1 MMHRVIIECPPGK
14 QIDHI
19 NNNKLDNRKCNLRA
33 VTNQENQFNRP
44 TVKGYYLHKKSGK
57 YMAYIMRDRHQ
68 HYLGLYE
75 TTEEAHAAYL
85 EAKKETHTMSE
96 INNQTNSEYNNQIK
110 PNQSYPFKS
119 ELSLKRINRS
129 TKSHNKSNQPH
140 KPIQPTDIPT

>member
-1 MMHRVIIECPPGK
+1 MTNTNKIPENVLIDEEDRERLEAMGKWCIHNGYCAKNVKGKYTMMHRIIIECPPGK

-57 YMAYIMRDRHQ
+57 YMAYIMKDRHQ

-75 TTEEAHAAYL
+75 TQAEARAAYL
-85 EAKKETHTMSE
+85 EAKKEM
-96 INNQTNSEYNNQIK
+96 
-110 PNQSYPFKS
+110 
-119 ELSLKRINRS
+119 
-129 TKSHNKSNQPH
+129 H
-140 KPIQPTDIPT
+140 KIGESV